1 MSTPEPNRGAQEAN
15 ARMTF
20 RESAAALVVVGGG
33 VILLSTVID
42 PDTSPTAVLVG
53 LICFFGGV
61 ILVWLA
67 RRGST

>member
-1 MSTPEPNRGAQEAN
+1 
-15 ARMTF
+15 MTF